1 MNIIAKYIHGSE
13 DSTDVDVVYVV
24 DELPDKTECKRFC
37 SESPD
42 ENRNLIT
49 IKDGVVS
56 EVYKGT
62 VDEVNNAL
70 LSTYG
75 LHNQT
80 YSLLVKKHMERIP
93 PLKYVRGIRI
103 ILSHLSRSQ
112 YRERVKK
119 ALRSNWRDR
128 LNELLDIDI
137 TTIDFSTLNKKMD
150 REDILKT
157 IAFQC
162 AQMRGFIQADVMMLE
177 PVEYKEIYTK
187 HQAAEV
193 YPELEPFLYRD
204 PGSDI
209 NVLKKFLD
217 DVVYDLRWHIR
228 SWDNDKDKENPI
240 VCIEYGYRDYF
251 INLNTE
257 QIVDVKE
264 YKKCTGV
271 RNKEWLAFHQV
282 IIDLMN
288 SEKFRHKNLICGNNE
303 PGVMTSKDG
312 KEKYY
317 AFFIGSSGVVYENN
331 HKQHMRDDNED
342 IQKIRKLNNNNGA
355 DEPCGFTTISDIL
368 TESVTPRITLDD
380 VAELNEKL
388 KAAGAKKVY
397 FQPRLHYVSAC
408 KCTMSFDD
416 SILILIKPKSDY
428 YLH

>member
-1 MNIIAKYIHGSE
+1 MEILARYIHGSE

-24 DELPDKTECKRFC
+24 DELPDKAECKRFC
-37 SESPD
+37 SEDPN

-49 IKDGVVS
+49 IKDGAVS

-62 VDEVNNAL
+62 IDEVNNAL

-75 LHNQT
+75 LHEQS
-80 YSLLVKKHMERIP
+80 YPLLVKRHIERIP
-93 PLKYVRGIRI
+93 PLKYVRGVRI

-137 TTIDFSTLNKKMD
+137 TTIDFSALNKHMD
-150 REDILKT
+150 REDILKV

-162 AQMRGFIQADVMMLE
+162 AQMRGFIQADAMMRE
-177 PVEYKEIYTK
+177 PAEQKEIYTK

-209 NVLKKFLD
+209 AVLKKFLD
-217 DVVYDLRWHIR
+217 DVIYDLRWHIR
-228 SWDNDKDKENPI
+228 SWDNDKDKENLI
-240 VCIEYGYRDYF
+240 TFIEYGYRDYF
-251 INLNTE
+251 INMNTE
-257 QIVDVKE
+257 QIVEVKE
-264 YKKCTGV
+264 YENCTGV
-271 RNKEWLAFHQV
+271 RNKEWLAFDRV

-288 SEKFRHKNLICGNNE
+288 SEKFMHKNLICGNCH

-317 AFFIGSSGVVYENN
+317 AFYIGSSNVVYDDGWDE
-331 HKQHMRDDNED
+331 KMRDDNEEL
-342 IQKIRKLNNNNGA
+342 QKFRKANN
-355 DEPCGFTTISDIL
+355 ISDDL
-368 TESVTPRITLDD
+368 AMGLSNLSDFLSESVMPRITLDD

-388 KAAGAKKVY
+388 KAAGAEKVY
-397 FQPRLHYVSAC
+397 FQPRLHYVSARR
-408 KCTMSFDD
+408 CTMSFDD